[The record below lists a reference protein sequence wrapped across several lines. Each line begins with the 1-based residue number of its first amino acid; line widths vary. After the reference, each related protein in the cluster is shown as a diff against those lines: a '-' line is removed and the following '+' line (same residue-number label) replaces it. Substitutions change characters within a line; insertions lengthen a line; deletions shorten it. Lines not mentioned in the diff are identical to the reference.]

1 MVMKITK
8 GDLLKKLITESSE
21 VVQYSNNETSQ
32 KLFLTTL
39 DGIDVNWESRKYA
52 HDNTYDLNGVLNIE
66 WGINMKSTPD
76 GLMMV
81 SFINSVSG
89 ELTARKW
96 DNGEEELKKFSFNSK
111 EFKIINEIDFSS
123 NNTTCQVKISDILVD
138 LDKKTIRVY

>member
-1 MVMKITK
+1 MKITK
-8 GDLLKKLITESSE
+8 GDLLKKLITENSE

-39 DGIDVNWESRKYA
+39 DGIDVNWESRKYT
-52 HDNTYDLNGVLNIE
+52 HDDTYDLNGVLNIE

-96 DNGEEELKKFSFNSK
+96 DNGEEELKKFPFNSK

-123 NNTTCQVKISDILVD
+123 NNTSCQVKISDILVD